1 MDDIK
6 NNTIDNIIDEILENV
21 QAKIKILSIIKIVK
35 NTEELAQAIKIQGT
49 SEEEILIDLENS
61 MRCIIMLE
69 TKKEEYIFHFET
81 PQDAVN
87 KLYQINKSA
96 IIMSILKEILID
108 HNMF

>member
-61 MRCIIMLE
+61 MRC
-69 TKKEEYIFHFET
+69 KEEYIFHFET